1 MLNIGLIGKTENLES
16 HVKKIRKNPNVN
28 IIGKASIGTND
39 SLKSFHYTIPEINR
53 TELIERADIIF
64 TDNSSK
70 YPFELLC
77 DIIKKSKHIF
87 TFEYI
92 NLTIDECIQL
102 IKLSTE
108 SGSVV
113 QVTNPFY
120 FTNAVQWFSQNLITP
135 SYIDVSYISSEITTN
150 STLISLLMMLLG
162 VARKNPKKIEVV
174 AFSSQQANS
183 NFNNVRLEYDDAS
196 VINLNYGNMPLSN
209 KFIIKVYSPS
219 RFVVLNFTN
228 ETYLNNNNHFTVD
241 TIYAVD
247 ELDYFVNTVMKK
259 NKPLSSM
266 EDYLAVLNMVQKIT
280 QKISQFLF

>member
-16 HVKKIRKNPNVN
+16 HVKKIQKNPNVN

-135 SYIDVSYISSEITTN
+135 AYIDVSYISSEITTN

>member
-16 HVKKIRKNPNVN
+16 HVKKIQKNPNVN

>member
-174 AFSSQQANS
+174 AFSSQQADS
-183 NFNNVRLEYDDAS
+183 NFNNIRLEYDDAS